1 MPIKLII
8 IVAVVTAVAVNYY
21 QDRSFSPFEPAVV
34 KSAEKIAGSV
44 GKSVLG
50 VATNIASSV
59 ASHSAKKAEH
69 IIIKATV
76 PSLVNQIDK
85 LPEKDQ
91 QEIKK
96 ALCK

>member
-21 QDRSFSPFEPAVV
+21 QDKSFSPFEPGVV
-34 KSAEKIAGSV
+34 KSAEKIAGTV

-50 VATNIASSV
+50 VATKIASSV
-59 ASHSAKKAEH
+59 ASQSAKKAEH

-76 PSLVNQIDK
+76 PGLVSQIDK
-85 LPEKDQ
+85 LPEQDQ
-91 QEIKK
+91 KEIKK
-96 ALCK
+96 AICK

>member
-8 IVAVVTAVAVNYY
+8 IVAVLTAVAVNYY

-34 KSAEKIAGSV
+34 KSTEKIVGTV

-50 VATNIASSV
+50 IATNIASSV
-59 ASHSAKKAEH
+59 ASQSAKKAEH

-76 PSLVNQIDK
+76 PALVSQIDK

-91 QEIKK
+91 KEIKK
-96 ALCK
+96 AICK